1 MFKGDKVDQSLPL
14 PLEIVRHHPI
24 LEPQAILQ
32 YKDIDV
38 QGQSV
43 TQLLVWWQ
51 GLLPTDAT
59 WEDKVEFQRA
69 YPDFNLEDKVVVDGG
84 GIDTSEADKETT
96 EEPRGNESASWQEEE
111 LWQVQVGLEEL
122 LTSL

>member
-1 MFKGDKVDQSLPL
+1 MQC
-14 PLEIVRHHPI
+14 
-24 LEPQAILQ
+24 
-32 YKDIDV
+32 KDIDV

-51 GLLPTDAT
+51 GLHPIDAT

-69 YPDFNLEDKVVVDGG
+69 YPDFNLEDKVVVDEG
-84 GIDTSEADKETT
+84 GINTSKADKETT

-111 LWQVQVGLEEL
+111 AVASTSRPRRVINKPLRYLE
-122 LTSL
+122 